1 MDSSF
6 REVME
11 SLGKFIVPIGITS
24 KGQLLTEDIREF
36 PHLLV
41 CGATGTG
48 KSSFLHSL
56 ISSLITHC
64 TPAELRLLLCDT
76 KVVEFSVYNGIP
88 HLLSPVVS
96 CSDKIAGALAWA
108 ATECN
113 RRLRLFGESGVRSL
127 GAFNDSAWQEFS
139 DEFARIV
146 IVVDDFAS
154 VVAANP
160 EAANAML
167 TILQNGRIAGVHL
180 IAATQTP
187 TLKQIKRISLAMRSK
202 ILFSTSPDDIRIL
215 AGARKTI
222 IPLVPGDALAAVAG
236 KPLIKLHTVV
246 PSDVEIDELISN
258 IKKES
263 VSDYFEDIMEHIE
276 KCANEPQNSASDNSY
291 VSSEPSDGDE
301 LLPAAVEIVLETGQ
315 ASVSTLQRRLKLGYA
330 RAARIVDEME
340 DRGIV
345 GPFEGAK
352 PRPVLI
358 SRAQWEQMQNGTYMP
373 GNSQPKDVTI
383 CPRCNQICKDGY
395 NFCTHC
401 GARLL

>member
-1 MDSSF
+1 M
-6 REVME
+6 
-11 SLGKFIVPIGITS
+11 I
-24 KGQLLTEDIREF
+24 
-36 PHLLV
+36 
-41 CGATGTG
+41 
-48 KSSFLHSL
+48 
-56 ISSLITHC
+56 
-64 TPAELRLLLCDT
+64 LCDT

-96 CSDKIAGALAWA
+96 RSGKIAGALAWA
-108 ATECN
+108 AVECN

-146 IVVDDFAS
+146 VAVDDFAS
-154 VVAANP
+154 VVTANP

-187 TLKQIKRISLAMRSK
+187 TLKQIKRISLAMHSK

-215 AGARKTI
+215 TGARKTI
-222 IPLVPGDALAAVAG
+222 IPLSTGDALAAVAG
-236 KPLIKLHTVV
+236 KPLTKLHTIV
-246 PSDVEIDELISN
+246 PADAELDELIASA
-258 IKKES
+258 KGES
-263 VSDYFEDIMEHIE
+263 TSDYFKGVIE
-276 KCANEPQNSASDNSY
+276 YIIKCENEPRKATSDNSC
-291 VSSEPSDGDE
+291 VTAESSGEDE
-301 LLPAAVEIVLETGQ
+301 LLPAAVEIVFETGQ

-340 DRGIV
+340 DQGII

-352 PRPVLI
+352 PRRVLV

-373 GNSQPKDVTI
+373 GNSQPKDVTT
-383 CPRCNQICKDGY
+383 CPRCNQICKDGHKICIY
-395 NFCTHC
+395 C
-401 GARLL
+401 GARLI